1 MTAKGKHAGIGV
13 GLFGGGGALALYGG
27 GALTAAVVL
36 ALDHVMPAPVA
47 ALIVG
52 VVLFGVA
59 GLFALSGKK
68 QVSRAMPLIPKSTA
82 DSLRADA
89 ETVKGA
95 AKERRRA

>member
-1 MTAKGKHAGIGV
+1 
-13 GLFGGGGALALYGG
+13 LALWGG
-27 GALTAAVVL
+27 GALTAAAVL
-36 ALDHVMPAPVA
+36 ALDHVTPTPVA

-52 VVLFGVA
+52 VVLLMLA

-89 ETVKGA
+89 ETVADA
-95 AKERRRA
+95 AKERGRS